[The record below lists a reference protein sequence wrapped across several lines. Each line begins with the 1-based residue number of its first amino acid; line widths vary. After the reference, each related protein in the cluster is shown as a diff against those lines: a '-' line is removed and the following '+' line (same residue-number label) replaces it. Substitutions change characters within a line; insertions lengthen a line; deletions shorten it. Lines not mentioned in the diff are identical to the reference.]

1 MKPHLTLI
9 RPDEFGAPFVAP
21 PRSGLGAKKGSLCT
35 FLLPVLLCLL
45 LVTIAGPA
53 RADDD
58 LLEQTRKN
66 NERLYELKRERE
78 QRLADFVGGVY
89 GSGGV
94 VIDDTT
100 ALTDDGLVIADGKD
114 GFITRRGYYSRN
126 GDVYSGGGGI
136 VVQDGDLFY
145 GDGVKFRSGQVYFGG
160 GGGSSIVV
168 SPSRGVSSTMRRP

>member
-1 MKPHLTLI
+1 MKLYLI
-9 RPDEFGAPFVAP
+9 LIFILISSVGV
-21 PRSGLGAKKGSLCT
+21 
-35 FLLPVLLCLL
+35 
-45 LVTIAGPA
+45 
-53 RADDD
+53 RAEDD

-89 GSGGV
+89 GTGGV

-100 ALTDDGLVIADGKD
+100 ALTDEGLVIADGKD
-114 GFITRRGYYSRN
+114 DFITRRGYYSRN

-145 GDGVKFRSGQVYFGG
+145 GNGVRIRSGQVYFGG

-168 SPSRGVSSTMRRP
+168 SGAGGVSATMRRP

>member
-1 MKPHLTLI
+1 MKPHLNLI
-9 RPDEFGAPFVAP
+9 RPLLRAPSPSVL
-21 PRSGLGAKKGSLCT
+21 GLWFIIFIISSLGV
-35 FLLPVLLCLL
+35 F
-45 LVTIAGPA
+45 AE
-53 RADDD
+53 DD

-78 QRLADFVGGVY
+78 QRMADFVGGVY
-89 GSGGV
+89 GFGGV

-100 ALTDDGLVIADGKD
+100 ALTDDGLLIADGKD

-126 GDVYSGGGGI
+126 GDVYSGGGGV
-136 VVQDGDLFY
+136 VVQDDDLFY

-168 SPSRGVSSTMRRP
+168 SRPAGGVSSTMRRP

>member
-1 MKPHLTLI
+1 MKLYLI
-9 RPDEFGAPFVAP
+9 LIFILI
-21 PRSGLGAKKGSLCT
+21 SGIS
-35 FLLPVLLCLL
+35 
-45 LVTIAGPA
+45 A
-53 RADDD
+53 RAEDD

-89 GSGGV
+89 GTGGV

-100 ALTDDGLVIADGKD
+100 ALTDEGLVIADGKD

-145 GDGVKFRSGQVYFGG
+145 GNGVKIRSGQVYFGG

-168 SPSRGVSSTMRRP
+168 SGAGGVSATMRRP

>member
-1 MKPHLTLI
+1 MKPYLILI
-9 RPDEFGAPFVAP
+9 RPLLRAPSPSVL
-21 PRSGLGAKKGSLCT
+21 GLW
-35 FLLPVLLCLL
+35 FCLL
-45 LVTIAGPA
+45 LVTIAGPVFA
-53 RADDD
+53 GDD

-100 ALTDDGLVIADGKD
+100 ALTDDGLVIADGD
-114 GFITRRGYYSRN
+114 AGFITRRGYYTRN
-126 GDVYSGGGGI
+126 RDVYAGGGGV

-145 GDGVKFRSGQVYFGG
+145 GGGKGVTIRSGQAYFGG
-160 GGGSSIVV
+160 GSGSSIVV
-168 SPSRGVSSTMRRP
+168 SPRGGVSSTMRRP